1 MSSDLQK
8 ASATRR
14 TAVRA
19 PLLIHLIFHPQSS
32 EARSLAHAFYQAL
45 NSDPVLPG
53 LRIPTVLAVE
63 DGTGLP
69 PVRHDLDEAE
79 HSVAVVLAD
88 DHMVLEQPVP
98 SGRVSWPQFVADLW
112 KQCDSGRHRLL
123 PVQLSDAAWP
133 LHECLSEVNFLR
145 ALQPDPEERSHGL
158 QRGLI
163 IEICRF
169 LMGHA
174 RGERAPVRIFLS
186 HAKQDID
193 AQPGLFNAIAAHL
206 QATQPV
212 EAWIDSGGIEP
223 GANFRK
229 RIEDAIEQSV
239 VMVLSTVSYSS
250 RPWCRRE
257 VLFAKRHGRPLVVAD
272 GLQGIDVRS
281 FPYTGNV
288 PVMAWSAEGASRA
301 VDLLLKEVLRIEH
314 AKRLLQRQQQGQDV
328 LLTSAPELVTLAGL
342 PNGQR
347 VLYPD
352 PPLSDEEAEV
362 IEPLGLQLQTPLL
375 RAAAQR
381 QLVGRE
387 IALSIS
393 ESDDLAQQG
402 LFPEQLDEALLDIS
416 RHLLVQGATLA
427 YGGHLGS
434 TGYTVAL
441 FDLVRA
447 HQAVTALPPVE
458 RIVNYVGWPLPLQ
471 TLPVKQRADLQKVA
485 TWLRTP
491 RPPGVEALE
500 PATFLEE
507 PAYFAADTAARRYA
521 WARGMSAMR
530 EQQSRETD
538 ARIVIGGKVGA
549 TVTALP
555 DGSKQAKWYTGRIPG
570 VVEEAI
576 GTLKAGRPLYLC
588 GAFGGAAGLLVDL
601 LEGRARSEFTWD
613 FQKQAPYSDEMR
625 DLYTRQGVAWS
636 DYPEMT
642 AFLAG
647 FGVAGLAKVNGL
659 SVESNRELF
668 RSRDLPRIVEL
679 LLQGLGNVPAGGR

>member
-1 MSSDLQK
+1 
-8 ASATRR
+8 
-14 TAVRA
+14 VRA
-19 PLLIHLIFHPQSS
+19 PLLLHLIFHPRSS
-32 EARSLAHAFYQAL
+32 DARSLARAFYRAL
-45 NSDPVLPG
+45 NNDPVLPG

-63 DGTGLP
+63 DGAGLP
-69 PVRHDLDEAE
+69 PLRHDLDEAE
-79 HSVAVVLAD
+79 HSVAVIFAD
-88 DHMVLEQPVP
+88 DYMVLEQPVP
-98 SGRVSWPQFVADLW
+98 AGRTSWPQFVADLW
-112 KQCDSGRHRLL
+112 KQCGSGQHRLL
-123 PVQLSDAAWP
+123 PVQLSEAAWP
-133 LHECLSEVNFLR
+133 LHECLNQVNFLR
-145 ALQPDPEERSHGL
+145 ALQPDPDERGRRL

-174 RGERAPVRIFLS
+174 RGERVPVRIFLS

-223 GANFRK
+223 GANFGK

-239 VMVLSTVSYSS
+239 VMVLSTASYSS

-257 VLFAKRHGRPLVVAD
+257 VLFAKRHGRALVVVD

-288 PVMAWSAEGASRA
+288 PVMAWSADGAVHA

-314 AKRLLQRQQQGQDV
+314 AKRLLQRQQQSQDV

-342 PNGQR
+342 AGGQR

-352 PPLSDEEAEV
+352 PPLGDEEAEL
-362 IEPLGLQLQTPLL
+362 IAPLGVQLQTPLL

-381 QLVGRE
+381 QLAGRK

-393 ESDDLAQQG
+393 ESDDLARQG
-402 LFPEQLDEALLDIS
+402 LFREQLDAALLDIS
-416 RHLLVQGATLA
+416 RHLLVQGAALA

-434 TGYTVAL
+434 HGYTVAL
-441 FDLVRA
+441 FDLVQA
-447 HQAVTALPPVE
+447 HQALTTLPPPE
-458 RIVNYVGWPLPLQ
+458 RILNYVGWPLPLQ
-471 TLPVKQRADLQKVA
+471 TLPVKQRADFQKVA
-485 TWLRTP
+485 TYLRTP

-500 PATFLEE
+500 PATFVEE
-507 PAYFAADTAARRYA
+507 PADFPADSAVRRYA
-521 WARGMSAMR
+521 WARGMGAMR

-538 ARIVIGGKVGA
+538 ARIVLGGKIGP
-549 TVTALP
+549 TAP
-555 DGSKQAKWYTGRIPG
+555 ADGSQELRWYAGRIPG
-570 VVEEAI
+570 VIEEALC
-576 GTLKAGRPLYLC
+576 TLKAGRPLYLC
-588 GAFGGAAGLLVDL
+588 GAFGGAANLIVDL

-613 FQKQAPYSDEMR
+613 FQKQAPYSEEMR
-625 DLYTRQGVAWS
+625 ELYERQGVAWS
-636 DYPEMT
+636 DYPEMS

-647 FGVAGLAKVNGL
+647 VGVAGLSRANGL
-659 SVESNRELF
+659 SAELNRELF

-679 LLQGLGNVPAGGR
+679 LLQGLGNALAGRT